1 MTRNK
6 QRYNDSSK
14 SYILFTIH
22 LCSTYLIKTNC
33 HFDLKSKLMKK
44 TSLLQFIIVLDEKRL
59 CTEIKINQ
67 TKFMVIVLKVKKTIF
82 ILIFF

>member
-1 MTRNK
+1 
-6 QRYNDSSK
+6 
-14 SYILFTIH
+14 
-22 LCSTYLIKTNC
+22 
-33 HFDLKSKLMKK
+33 MKK